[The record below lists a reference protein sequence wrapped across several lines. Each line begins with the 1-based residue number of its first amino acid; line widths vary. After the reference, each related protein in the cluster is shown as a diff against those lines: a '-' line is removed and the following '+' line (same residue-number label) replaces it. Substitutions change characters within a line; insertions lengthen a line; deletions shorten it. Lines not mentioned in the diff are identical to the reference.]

1 MSNHNR
7 LSGRTFASNKNN
19 RPMRLLTNATAVLAF
34 LLFSAC
40 TSSAVTSQVS
50 NNEMNDP
57 AVTAVVEQFADA
69 EDFDGFVFEGQED
82 ASDHASAAQPPSG
95 KVTGVVEWHVN
106 TDESGLMS

>member
-1 MSNHNR
+1 MED
-7 LSGRTFASNKNN
+7 
-19 RPMRLLTNATAVLAF
+19 PV
-34 LLFSAC
+34 
-40 TSSAVTSQVS
+40 QVIEAAGCD
-50 NNEMNDP
+50 NLPEHF
-57 AVTAVVEQFADA
+57 TDA